1 MKLLKLIY
9 VLYKIRLLSPV
20 VLFRLSAAIYQY
32 GINLMALLRF
42 SARIHGGKTAIVD
55 ERETLTYHELLVQS
69 KALSAV
75 LRDKYQLAGGK
86 KAGVWCKNHASL
98 VRAIFAISWAG
109 ADLYLL
115 NAEMSGEQLNN
126 ILETNDFDLLIYD
139 VERSALLERST
150 YPKTKILSDQETLS
164 IISNA
169 QHKKQKRHWSSSGK
183 LVLLTGGTTGK
194 GKKAS
199 HKPSLF
205 NYLDPFFAFLT
216 RLQILNYRNAYIATP
231 IYHGYGIAVLLLF
244 CALGKKVILHRGFD
258 PEKACRIIREH
269 QVEVVTVVPLML
281 HKMLKTNAED
291 LKSLSCIASG
301 GAELSPKL
309 AKESLEQLG
318 EVLYNLYGTS
328 ETGLNMIATA
338 RDLTQFPSTIGKK
351 INGGRIKIVDDQKR
365 EVEIGRV
372 GQLCVKNRW
381 SMRNRTE
388 AWIETGDLGYR
399 NEQGYYFLSGRA
411 DSMIVSA
418 GENVYPYEVEHVL
431 LTHPQVED
439 AAVIVIQDEYFG
451 QRLKAIVVLVPQTE
465 TSKEELHQWLQA
477 RLARFQMPKEIVF
490 VNHLPYTH
498 LGKLDRKL
506 LT

>member
-42 SARIHGGKTAIVD
+42 SARMHGGRTAIVD
-55 ERETLTYHELLVQS
+55 ERETLTYQELLVQS
-69 KALSAV
+69 EALSAV
-75 LRDKYQLAGGK
+75 LRDKYRLASGT
-86 KAGVWCKNHASL
+86 KAGVWCKNHVSL
-98 VRAIFAISWAG
+98 VKAIFAISGAG

-115 NAEMSGEQLNN
+115 NAEMSGEQLKN
-126 ILETNDFDLLIYD
+126 ILEQNDFDLLIYD
-139 VERSALLERST
+139 EERSDLLEPFI
-150 YPKTKILSDQETLS
+150 YPKTKMLSDREALS
-164 IISNA
+164 IIRNE
-169 QHKKQKRHWSSSGK
+169 QHTKPKRHRSSSGR

-194 GKKAS
+194 AKKAS

-258 PEKACRIIREH
+258 PEKACQIIREH

-281 HKMLKTNAED
+281 HKMLKANAED

-309 AKESLEQLG
+309 AKESLEKLG

-338 RDLTQFPSTIGKK
+338 RDLTLFPNTIGKN
-351 INGGRIKIVDDQKR
+351 INGGRIKIMDDQKR
-365 EVEIGRV
+365 EVAIGSV

-381 SMRNRTE
+381 SMRNRAE
-388 AWIETGDLGYR
+388 AWMETGDLGYR
-399 NEQGYYFLSGRA
+399 NEQGYYFLSGRT
-411 DSMIVSA
+411 DSMIVSG
-418 GENVYPYEVEHVL
+418 GENVYPYEVEQAL
-431 LTHPQVED
+431 LSHPQVED
-439 AAVIVIQDEYFG
+439 AAVIVIKDEYFG

-465 TSKEELHQWLQA
+465 MSKEELQQWLQA